1 MVTYVCMHPVLFIS
15 SNHIM
20 GAERLVKKSF
30 HEKKQKSFAGINY
43 ETLMATWF
51 ADIIQT
57 L

>member
-1 MVTYVCMHPVLFIS
+1 MHPVLFIS

-43 ETLMATWF
+43 ETFMATWF